1 MHGRTR
7 CQFFKGKADWAFV
20 ARVKA
25 RVSIPVI
32 VNGDARTFDDV
43 PRMLRASGADG
54 VMIGRGACG
63 RPWFLNQVMRFLARA
78 PVPEDPS
85 PAVLRD
91 LVLAHYEAMLGHY
104 GRHSGAR
111 IARKH
116 LGWYSRGLAGA
127 AEFRA
132 KVNRED
138 LPDRVAA
145 MVRRL
150 FDGEAERLAA

>member
-1 MHGRTR
+1 VRE
-7 CQFFKGKADWAFV
+7 
-20 ARVKA
+20 VKRA
-25 RVSIPVI
+25 VSIPVV
-32 VNGDARTFDDV
+32 VNGDLNDLGDV
-43 PRMLRASGADG
+43 TRALAASGADG

-85 PAVLRD
+85 SAVLRD

-111 IARKH
+111 LARKH

-138 LPDRVAA
+138 SPERVAA